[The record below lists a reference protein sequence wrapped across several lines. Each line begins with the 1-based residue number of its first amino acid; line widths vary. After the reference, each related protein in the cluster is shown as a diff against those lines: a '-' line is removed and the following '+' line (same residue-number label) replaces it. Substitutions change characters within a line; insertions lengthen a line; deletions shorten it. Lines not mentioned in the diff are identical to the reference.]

1 MSTPDGR
8 RIAVLAPGGIGA
20 PIGGLLTQAGH
31 DVVLIDQWVQHVEAM
46 RAAGLR
52 IEIGTRQAPEGELVV
67 PVRAHHLYEL
77 AALRPTFD
85 VVFLTAKSY
94 DTAWLVEL
102 IRPYLAPDGVLV
114 SVQNSL
120 NEEWI
125 APVLG
130 AERVVGCVLTGGGE
144 LLEPGHVWRNRSL
157 DHPYYTLGELDGQ
170 VSPRLTSL
178 VELLSDAGKTTTT
191 TNLLGAKWTKLI
203 RNSQSSVASLCGR
216 RSWSLL
222 DHPAYIPIVATVT
235 HENLRVGRTCGY
247 RMEPINGLT
256 ADDLLGSPEEVA
268 RAITEDARV
277 GGSDGSVNHV
287 SQDLRRGRKTEVTG
301 FLNGLVVRKGHQ
313 VGIPTPVNET
323 VIHHFDRLER
333 GLITAD
339 IANLDLVA
347 QATPA

>member
-191 TNLLGAKWTKLI
+191 TNLLGAKWTKLVHNAMGSALSALAGKRI
-203 RNSQSSVASLCGR
+203 WELVDTPGFLPRCTAAARESVQVG
-216 RSWSLL
+216 
-222 DHPAYIPIVATVT
+222 AT
-235 HENLRVGRTCGY
+235 LGY
-247 RMEPINGLT
+247 RMEPLFGMP
-256 ADDLLGSPEEVA
+256 ADRWLGSTDTAVA
-268 RAITEDARV
+268 ELIRAASSGASEGSTNMVQQEIAR
-277 GGSDGSVNHV
+277 
-287 SQDLRRGRKTEVTG
+287 RRPSEVTG
-301 FLNGLVVRKGHQ
+301 FLNGLVVRKGDEAG
-313 VGIPTPVNET
+313 VPTPINRSITEV
-323 VIHHFDRLER
+323 FGRLETGAIR
-333 GLITAD
+333 PDLR
-339 IANLDLVA
+339 NLELVDA
-347 QATPA
+347 A